1 MKKTIFAAVFFY
13 LLAVFQTSFLAYF
26 DAFGIV
32 PNLIFIFTIALAFV
46 EAPSDKAGYATA
58 FIGGLYTDIF
68 SLRNFGFFGFYIISF
83 CAAVFLIKFFLNNY
97 VRFPKKTRF

>member
-1 MKKTIFAAVFFY
+1 MKKTIFAAAFFY
-13 LLAVFQTSFLAYF
+13 FLAVFQTSFLAHF
-26 DAFGIV
+26 DVFGIV
-32 PNLIFIFTIALAFV
+32 PNLIFIFTIALALL
-46 EAPSDKAGYATA
+46 ESASNKAGYATA

-83 CAAVFLIKFFLNNY
+83 YAAVFLIKFFLSNY